1 MAATTI
7 TSERLELVV
16 AAPEQIHA
24 AIRGAES
31 LAASLEAAIPSDWPH
46 EYIDRNVLDFFAEHA
61 KSDEGKEGWWLR
73 FVLLKQGTAR
83 RLIGTAGFKGPP
95 TKDGMVEIGYG
106 LVASERRKGYATEAA
121 RALIAHAM
129 SSGSV
134 SYVTASTLSHLSTS
148 IGVLHRAGFHLVAR
162 TEDGRV
168 LRYSTRPS

>member
-1 MAATTI
+1 MVATTI

-16 AAPEQIHA
+16 ATPEQIYD

-61 KSDEGKEGWWLR
+61 KSDEGKDGWWLR
-73 FVLLKQGTAR
+73 FVLLQQGAAR

-95 TKDGMVEIGYG
+95 TIDGMVEIGYG
-106 LVASERRKGYATEAA
+106 LVASERRKGYATEVA
-121 RALIAHAM
+121 RALITHAM
-129 SSGSV
+129 SSSAV
-134 SYVTASTLSHLSTS
+134 SHVTASTLSHLNAS
-148 IGVLHRAGFHLVAR
+148 IGVLQRAGFHLVAR
-162 TEDGRV
+162 EDDGRI